1 VGDDGYP
8 HAAVRRGV
16 RFPIPLDSRNARG
29 GNQFLREPRL
39 PFAVFASNANE
50 MCGPTN
56 AASVPVNERRKLFLN
71 PGKYMLS
78 SPSIG
83 RH

>member
-1 VGDDGYP
+1 MPRLPMWVMTDTCTLRF
-8 HAAVRRGV
+8 AAACAS
-16 RFPIPLDSRNARG
+16 PIPLDSRNARG

-71 PGKYMLS
+71 PGNC
-78 SPSIG
+78 
-83 RH
+83 